1 MGMMGELAAPKVA
14 TSAER
19 FQNLFKMIEETK
31 QELLKVSGTLAPIRR
46 NTHPLNKIN
55 TPTAKEPGEAT
66 ALYADIK
73 QAYEAAAELRDMV
86 FELHKDILV

>member
-1 MGMMGELAAPKVA
+1 MVMSSEVAVPKIA

-19 FQNLFKMIEETK
+19 FQILFKIIEETK

-46 NTHPLNKIN
+46 NSHPLNKIN
-55 TPTAKEPGEAT
+55 APVAKEPVEAT
-66 ALYADIK
+66 PLYADIK